1 MLFVCG
7 AGCTIWIA
15 GLRRKG
21 VEMRKERVLLY
32 GLFYVVVCS
41 VSCVAMWL
49 FWTYVLRYAIGV

>member
-1 MLFVCG
+1 
-7 AGCTIWIA
+7 
-15 GLRRKG
+15 
-21 VEMRKERVLLY
+21 MRKERVLLY